1 MEGGFIDRYMQR
13 WVDGHME
20 RRQHGNKTQQFLHLS
35 ECVRCNPTPF
45 PKKCIQK
52 WTNLTVVSEAWQLWV
67 TETCKCV
74 KVTVTCDSCA
84 SQNVFFRWYE
94 TQIFGSKTWEDGL
107 KNTGNHGT
115 PNNRK
120 MIEMTVWFKDLET
133 TAFCGKYRWKWNMVT
148 QTQITRGLSKTVT
161 IFFLPSE
168 LE

>member
-35 ECVRCNPTPF
+35 ECVRSNPTPLQ
-45 PKKCIQK
+45 KKCIQK

-84 SQNVFFRWYE
+84 SQNVFFWWYE
-94 TQIFGSKTWEDGL
+94 THIFGSKTWEDGL

-120 MIEMTVWFKDLET
+120 NDWNDCLVQRPRNHSIL
-133 TAFCGKYRWKWNMVT
+133 WKIQAKMKHGDANTDHPGPV
-148 QTQITRGLSKTVT
+148 QNRNN
-161 IFFLPSE
+161 IFFT
-168 LE
+168 